1 MVCHASFSA
10 AERRA
15 LSQYLAD
22 LPSPA
27 EMAVIL
33 PAEVIDALSRA
44 TRGRDGSFTCCND
57 VDAKELRFYGLCDFP
72 SKAST
77 GRLLTVLGMQVRRI
91 VMEGT

>member
-15 LSQYLAD
+15 LPQYLAY
-22 LPSPA
+22 LPS
-27 EMAVIL
+27 